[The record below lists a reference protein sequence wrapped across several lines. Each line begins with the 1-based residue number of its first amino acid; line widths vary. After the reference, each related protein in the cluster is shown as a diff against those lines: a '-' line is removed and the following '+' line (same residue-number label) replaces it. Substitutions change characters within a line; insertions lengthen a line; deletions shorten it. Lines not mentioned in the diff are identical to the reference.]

1 MPPKEKVSK
10 VRVSDTAFEMTRE
23 YGFSSVTARKLAERL
38 GCSTQPIFR
47 AYENMDELRTD
58 LFYMSTDYFLSGV
71 LGKKTKAPAYMG
83 LAMAYIEFARNEK
96 NLFEL
101 IASVDDFG
109 TKTLTEFLKSE
120 EGEQLLGKVSSEGK
134 LSEKKRVELF
144 TMFWMFVHGMAA
156 LIAGNRVEFSDKES
170 PSQKGRKGHEEDVHQ
185 CCVCTCKDTEDQRR
199 YAPVHHE
206 AV

>member
-10 VRVSDTAFEMTRE
+10 VRIEDTAFEMTRE
-23 YGFSSVTARKLAERL
+23 YGFSEVTARKLADRL

-58 LFYMSTDYFLSGV
+58 LFYMSADYFISRILSQKGRS
-71 LGKKTKAPAYMG
+71 PAYLG
-83 LAMAYIEFARNEK
+83 LALSYIEFAKEEK

-109 TKTLTEFLKSE
+109 TRTISEFLKSD
-120 EGEQLLGKVSSEGK
+120 EGSQIL
-134 LSEKKRVELF
+134 KKISGSREVTDKKKEELF

-156 LIAGNRVEFSDKES
+156 LISGNRVDFSEREIKTYVTKAYEGFIS
-170 PSQKGRKGHEEDVHQ
+170 KI
-185 CCVCTCKDTEDQRR
+185 
-199 YAPVHHE
+199 
-206 AV
+206 

>member
-10 VRVSDTAFEMTRE
+10 FRVTDTAFEMTRE

-58 LFYMSTDYFLSGV
+58 LFYMSTDFFIGEMLS
-71 LGKKTKAPAYMG
+71 KKGRSPAYLG
-83 LAMAYIEFARNEK
+83 LALSYIEFAKEEK

-109 TKTLTEFLKSE
+109 TQTITEFLKSD
-120 EGEQLLGKVSSEGK
+120 EGSQILKKISGNSET
-134 LSEKKRVELF
+134 SDVKRQELF
-144 TMFWMFVHGMAA
+144 IMFWMFVHGMAA
-156 LIAGNRVEFSDKES
+156 LIAGGRVEFSDREIKSYITKAYE
-170 PSQKGRKGHEEDVHQ
+170 GFVARI
-185 CCVCTCKDTEDQRR
+185 
-199 YAPVHHE
+199 
-206 AV
+206 

>member
-120 EGEQLLGKVSSEGK
+120 EGEQLLGEVSSEGK

-156 LIAGNRVEFSDKES
+156 LISGNRVDFTDREIRTYITKAYEGFIAKI
-170 PSQKGRKGHEEDVHQ
+170 
-185 CCVCTCKDTEDQRR
+185 
-199 YAPVHHE
+199 
-206 AV
+206 

>member
-10 VRVSDTAFEMTRE
+10 VKVSDTAFEMTRE

-58 LFYMSTDYFLSGV
+58 LFYMSTDFFIEYMLS
-71 LGKKTKAPAYMG
+71 KKGRSPAYMG
-83 LAMAYIEFARNEK
+83 LALSYIEFAKEEK

-109 TKTLTEFLKSE
+109 TRSINEFLKSD
-120 EGEQLLGKVSSEGK
+120 EGSQIL
-134 LSEKKRVELF
+134 KKISPVRDGPDDSRKELF

-156 LIAGNRVEFSDKES
+156 LISGNRVDFSE
-170 PSQKGRKGHEEDVHQ
+170 REI
-185 CCVCTCKDTEDQRR
+185 RR
-199 YAPVHHE
+199 YITKAYDGFVSQIR
-206 AV
+206 

>member
-23 YGFSSVTARKLAERL
+23 YGFASVTARKLAERL

-47 AYENMDELRTD
+47 AYENMDELRCD
-58 LFYMSTDYFLSGV
+58 LFYKSADFFIEKMLSQ
-71 LGKKTKAPAYMG
+71 KSRNPAYMS
-83 LAMAYIEFARNEK
+83 LALSYIDFAKEEK

-109 TKTLTEFLKSE
+109 TRTIEEFLKSD
-120 EGEQLLGKVSSEGK
+120 EGSRILKKITGDSDSS
-134 LSEKKRVELF
+134 SKKKQELF

-156 LIAGNRVEFSDKES
+156 LIAGNRVDFSDREIKTYITKAYEGFVA
-170 PSQKGRKGHEEDVHQ
+170 QV
-185 CCVCTCKDTEDQRR
+185 
-199 YAPVHHE
+199 
-206 AV
+206 

>member
-10 VRVSDTAFEMTRE
+10 VRVTDTAFEMTRE

-58 LFYMSTDYFLSGV
+58 LFYMSTDYFLAQV
-71 LGKKTKAPAYMG
+71 LQKKSRSLSYMG
-83 LAMAYIEFARNEK
+83 LAMTYIEFAKNEK

-109 TKTLTEFLKSE
+109 THTITEFLKSE
-120 EGEQLLGKVSSEGK
+120 EGSELLSKISSRS
-134 LSEKKRVELF
+134 LPTKKREELF
-144 TMFWMFVHGMAA
+144 TMFWMFVHGMAS
-156 LIAGNRVEFSDKES
+156 LIAGNRVEFSDRQIRTYITKAYE
-170 PSQKGRKGHEEDVHQ
+170 GF
-185 CCVCTCKDTEDQRR
+185 
-199 YAPVHHE
+199 
-206 AV
+206 AVSVTGEYK

>member
-10 VRVSDTAFEMTRE
+10 ARVSETAFEMTRE

-47 AYENMDELRTD
+47 AYENMEELRED
-58 LFYMSTDYFLSGV
+58 LFYMSTDYLIARM
-71 LGKKTKAPAYMG
+71 LAKKGKTPSYMAIA
-83 LAMAYIEFARNEK
+83 LEYIDFARNEK

-109 TKTLTEFLKSE
+109 TATINEFLKTD
-120 EGEQLLGKVSSEGK
+120 EGSQILRKITGTGSPAPAKK
-134 LSEKKRVELF
+134 LELF

-156 LIAGNRVEFSDKES
+156 LITGNRLQFSDREIRAYITKAYEGFI
-170 PSQKGRKGHEEDVHQ
+170 K
-185 CCVCTCKDTEDQRR
+185 TI
-199 YAPVHHE
+199 
-206 AV
+206 